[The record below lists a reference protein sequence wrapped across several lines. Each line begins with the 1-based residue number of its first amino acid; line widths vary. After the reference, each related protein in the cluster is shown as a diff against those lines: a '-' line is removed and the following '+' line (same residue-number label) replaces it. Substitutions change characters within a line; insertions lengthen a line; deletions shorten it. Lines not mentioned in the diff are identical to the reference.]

1 MTARSGCFVNPVTER
16 AFLMGR
22 AGSADGFPMAEQE
35 PARIVDVSE
44 VQLRIAMA
52 KAAVWLTFTVCAA
65 GIAYVLVTW
74 DGPNRQL
81 LLDLFGL
88 AAVTG
93 LMVVLLPVERTV
105 RSRNSERF
113 FLVWSL
119 VQIGIIAAIVAA
131 DGGVSSPLSVL
142 FFLPLVF
149 AALFF
154 RLGSFVPVGAV
165 DMLAFVAIGTAFGQ
179 TERTYLAFIAA
190 CLAATAVMCAWQA
203 QNHDQQRERLTE
215 VSRTDPLTGC
225 LNRRGFGER
234 VDAELDAALRGGKP
248 VTVVL
253 LDLDGFKQINDVQG
267 HAAGDELL
275 CWVVEQVKEAVRPN
289 DSVGRLGGDE
299 FAILAPGAARKD
311 GEEIAARVAA
321 HTAPRITVAYGLAC
335 YPGDGTE
342 RDELYRCADAR
353 LYEHKHIGAVVGANV
368 SRELSWAAALA
379 RAVDTRM
386 GVPVEHSS
394 RVATYAAGIGEE
406 LGWFGK
412 ELENL
417 RIAAMLHDVGKVP
430 VSDRI
435 LQKPGPLDDDEYE
448 EVKKHPAI
456 GADMVSRVEGVSTIA
471 PWIRHSHEN
480 FDGSGYPD
488 GLRGDEIPLAS
499 RILLVADAFDA
510 MTSDRPYREALSVDA
525 AMEQLSRNAG
535 KQFDPACIS
544 AFAEFIEACGVAE
557 AEILEETRN

>member
-1 MTARSGCFVNPVTER
+1 MP
-16 AFLMGR
+16 
-22 AGSADGFPMAEQE
+22 EQE

-44 VQLRIAMA
+44 VQLRVAMA
-52 KAAVWLTFTVCAA
+52 KAAVWLTFTVCGA
-65 GIAYVLVTW
+65 GVAYVALTW
-74 DGPNRQL
+74 DDPNRSL
-81 LLDLFGL
+81 LIDLFGL
-88 AAVTG
+88 AAITG
-93 LMVVLLPVERTV
+93 LMVVLLPVQRTV
-105 RSRNSERF
+105 RSRFSEPF

-131 DGGVSSPLSVL
+131 DGGASSPLAVL

-154 RLGSFVPVGAV
+154 RLGSFVPVGAA
-165 DMLAFVAIGTAFGQ
+165 DMLAFVAIGSTVGR
-179 TERTYLAFIAA
+179 TEPTYLAFIAA

-234 VDAELDAALRGGKP
+234 VDAELDEALRRGKP
-248 VTVVL
+248 MTVVL
-253 LDLDGFKQINDVQG
+253 LDLDGFKQVNDVQG

-275 CWVVEQVKEAVRPN
+275 CWVVEQIDAVVRPN
-289 DSVGRLGGDE
+289 DAVGRLGGDE
-299 FAILAPGAARKD
+299 FAILAPGAAREN
-311 GEEIAARVAA
+311 GEEIAGRLAAR
-321 HTAPRITVAYGLAC
+321 TAPRISVAYGVATF
-335 YPGDGTE
+335 PADGIE
-342 RDELYRCADAR
+342 RDELYRSADAR
-353 LYEHKHIGAVVGANV
+353 LYEHKHVGAVAAGYV

-394 RVATYAAGIGEE
+394 RVAAYAAGIAEQ
-406 LGWFGK
+406 LGWSGK
-412 ELENL
+412 ELENV

-435 LQKPGPLDDDEYE
+435 LQKPGPLDDEE
-448 EVKKHPAI
+448 FAEVKKHPAI
-456 GADMVSRVEGVSTIA
+456 GAEMVGRVEGVSMIA

-488 GLRGDEIPLAS
+488 GLRGDQIPLAA

-510 MTSDRPYREALSVDA
+510 MTSDRPYRAALSVEA
-525 AMEQLSRNAG
+525 ALDQLSRNAG
-535 KQFDPACIS
+535 RQFDPLCVE
-544 AFAEFIEACGVAE
+544 AFAAYIEDSGVVE
-557 AEILEETRN
+557 AERI